1 MTTEKRSKMNVEET
15 DKKLESKKGE
25 EEIPKKP
32 ESDGDNLDKEQTKPM
47 AVQCQCQT
55 DFNAA
60 GVDIGCQTDFDAVG
74 VDTAVVAAA
83 KSGVKE
89 DDTVVAAAESGA
101 KEDDTVVAAAKS
113 DVKEDDTVVTAA
125 ESGAKKAGKSAT
137 KPIPVYDDGLMV
149 ITAAMLKS
157 NSGNDKKTIKF
168 IRENEGATWGT
179 YRAFRVKQREAER
192 AKKT

>member
-1 MTTEKRSKMNVEET
+1 
-15 DKKLESKKGE
+15 
-25 EEIPKKP
+25 
-32 ESDGDNLDKEQTKPM
+32 M
-47 AVQCQCQT
+47 AFQNNSVAVGVDMECQT

-83 KSGVKE
+83 KSDVKE
-89 DDTVVAAAESGA
+89 ADTVVAAAKSGA
-101 KEDDTVVAAAKS
+101 KEDDTVV
-113 DVKEDDTVVTAA
+113 VAA

-168 IRENEGATWGT
+168 IRENKGATWGA

>member
-1 MTTEKRSKMNVEET
+1 MNVEET

-32 ESDGDNLDKEQTKPM
+32 ESAGDNLDKEQTKPM

-83 KSGVKE
+83 KSDVKE
-89 DDTVVAAAESGA
+89 DDTVVA
-101 KEDDTVVAAAKS
+101 
-113 DVKEDDTVVTAA
+113 AA

-168 IRENEGATWGT
+168 IRENKGATWGA